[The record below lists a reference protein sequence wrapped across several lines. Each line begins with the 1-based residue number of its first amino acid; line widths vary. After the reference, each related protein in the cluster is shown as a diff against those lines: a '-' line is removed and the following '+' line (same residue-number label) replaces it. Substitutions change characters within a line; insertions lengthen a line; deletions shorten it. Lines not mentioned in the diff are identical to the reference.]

1 LARKILLADDSVTA
15 QNMGRRILTDAGYE
29 VVTVNNGSAALKKI
43 AEQKPDLIVLDV
55 YMPGY
60 GGLEVCARLKENKET
75 ARIPVLLSVGK
86 LEPFKAEEARR
97 VRAEGYI
104 VKPFEASEL
113 LTALTRLEDKIV
125 PGPEPYKPGRFAKAI
140 AAVEGSSEHAD
151 QFGDKE
157 SGWKDRLTL
166 PKRSKK
172 KSAAAEDKE
181 PEVAEVRTFPR
192 DREKPV
198 EPPREFERP
207 IPAGLPADIT
217 PEEISAITAA
227 AAALNQGQ
235 RAETAFVPSPGSA
248 DPGLA
253 GEAVRDAEPASPAD
267 SSSEVTPA
275 AVVES
280 VVDAKLAT
288 HAEAAAEPVAP
299 EEAKPTDAEVL
310 AALAML
316 GAPGS
321 DNETVAVGVA
331 EAAMAGATYS
341 GPRWVAEEVT
351 IQPED
356 ASFILEHEMQKAYA
370 AMAAV
375 EGAHT
380 RIADVAEEP
389 FATPDAAMLC
399 ETAAVPDT
407 SAVTPAEPVTSAAPE
422 PVSAVEIGEMP
433 GAAPELAP
441 EAAEPLVSEGGPTPE
456 IPAEVVAEA
465 QVEPQLEAPAEVQ
478 SEAPAEAQAEAP
490 MAFAAAVGGEANLA
504 VSPMTSEM
512 TSAVA
517 ESVASAPEV
526 RGESEL
532 ASAWANWHQI
542 RETVMGPGDSAVATE
557 APAPEPVGEPAPEQP
572 EAAAQPAEAVPEPA
586 EETAEA
592 SEAGE
597 AEAISSIV
605 DNMLAEL
612 KPRLMEELS
621 KKLKKDKKK

>member
-172 KSAAAEDKE
+172 KSAGTEDKE

-198 EPPREFERP
+198 DPPREFERP
-207 IPAGLPADIT
+207 MPAGLPADIT

-248 DPGLA
+248 DLGLA

-275 AVVES
+275 AVLES

-341 GPRWVAEEVT
+341 GPRWIAEEVT

-356 ASFILEHEMQKAYA
+356 ASFILEREMQKAYA

-380 RIADVAEEP
+380 RIAEVAEAP
-389 FATPDAAMLC
+389 FATRDAAMLC
-399 ETAAVPDT
+399 ETAAVQDT
-407 SAVTPAEPVTSAAPE
+407 VVTPAEPVTSAAPE
-422 PVSAVEIGEMP
+422 PVSAVEIVEMP
-433 GAAPELAP
+433 GAASELAP
-441 EAAEPLVSEGGPTPE
+441 EAAEPLVSEGSSTPE

-465 QVEPQLEAPAEVQ
+465 QAEPQIEAPVEVQ
-478 SEAPAEAQAEAP
+478 SEAPVEAQAEAP

-512 TSAVA
+512 TSSVV

-542 RETVMGPGDSAVATE
+542 RETVMGPGDSAIATE
-557 APAPEPVGEPAPEQP
+557 ARASEPVAEPAPEQP
-572 EAAAQPAEAVPEPA
+572 EAAAQPSEAVPEPA